1 MTGVDAPSGYT
12 QRATPSVEST
22 ASTVPLGLPRRPW
35 LPPVLRRVWR
45 AVGVLQ
51 IGVDPDRAVVVHGV
65 TPALYQLIG
74 LLDGRRTTS
83 EVIALAVAAGAT
95 RESAGRL
102 LESLGAAGY
111 LVELDRT
118 ITAPGAAAHPEDVP
132 HLLSD
137 LSTRA
142 LRHPGLAPADILAR
156 RGRAG
161 VVVHGGRRVGT
172 AFAAMLGAAGV
183 GRVSVVDQGVV
194 DRTEILP
201 GGYVVSDVGRSRV
214 GAAHAAVL
222 RAAPRTTTTP
232 LDSHAR
238 PDLVVVTEP
247 WPEPGERD
255 RLLDLTRTPSLHTT
269 AREGRAVIG
278 PFVVPGVTSCLRC
291 QHLHRLDRD
300 PGWSAVIAQL
310 RVGPPEAGGSDALCL
325 LAASFA
331 VTQALD
337 WIDTRRPP
345 TTADTTVEVT
355 ASDLVLVHRRWSR
368 HPACACGRGGAASL
382 GL

>member
-1 MTGVDAPSGYT
+1 MTALGVPTGYVARAAPAEERTS
-12 QRATPSVEST
+12 E
-22 ASTVPLGLPRRPW
+22 TVPSWLPRRAW

-51 IGVDPDRAVVVHGV
+51 IGVDPERAVVVHGV
-65 TPALYQLIG
+65 TPALYELIG

-102 LESLGAAGY
+102 LESLGAAGC
-111 LVELDRT
+111 LVELDRGAT
-118 ITAPGAAAHPEDVP
+118 TAEPHPDQVP

-137 LSTRA
+137 LATRA
-142 LRHPGLAPADILAR
+142 LRHRLSPADVLAR
-156 RGRAG
+156 RGRAV

-172 AFAAMLGAAGV
+172 AFAATLGAAGV
-183 GRVSVVDQGVV
+183 GRVSVIDESVV
-194 DRTEILP
+194 DRTEVLP
-201 GGYVVSDVGRSRV
+201 GGCLIGDVGRSRV
-214 GAAHAAVL
+214 DAARAAIR
-222 RAAPRTTTTP
+222 RAAPGADTTP
-232 LDSHAR
+232 PDSLTR

-247 WPEPGERD
+247 WPEPGERE
-255 RLLDLTRTPSLHTT
+255 RLFELTRSPSLYVT

-278 PFVVPGVTSCLRC
+278 PFVVPGLTSCLRC

-325 LAASFA
+325 VAASLA

-337 WIDTRRPP
+337 WIDTQRPP
-345 TTADTTVEVT
+345 LTADTTVEVT
-355 ASDLVLVHRRWSR
+355 TSDLALVHRRWSQ
-368 HPACACGRGGAASL
+368 HPACGCGRSAGAWIDL
-382 GL
+382 